1 MKMKICGIDEAGRGP
16 LIGPLVMCGVLI
28 GEKDEAKLKAIGVK
42 DSKLLLPE
50 KREEL
55 FEKIKDIVK
64 GFELIEIQPEEIDN
78 AVNGKGGLNLNRLE
92 ARKSAEIINALNP
105 EKAIIDAPSNNI
117 EVYKGYFSKFVK
129 NKKIKLVFEH
139 KADFNYPVVAAAS
152 VLAKVT
158 RDRAIESIKK
168 KIRKDFG
175 SGYMSDPKTV
185 KFLEENIGRYPE
197 LFRKSW
203 MPYMEMK
210 GKKLQSKLDDF
221 SKFIETAE
229 EGNKSLKEKL
239 KKLEEFGYRFI
250 EAKTE
255 HEELRMKGACTI
267 TLYKTGK
274 LLIQGP
280 EENRKVLER
289 MLK

>member
-1 MKMKICGIDEAGRGP
+1 MKICGIDEAGRGP

>member
-1 MKMKICGIDEAGRGP
+1 MKICGIDEAGRGP

-210 GKKLQSKLDDF
+210 GKKMPSKLDDF